1 MKNKTHP
8 LTSESNDLFALWAC
22 PVDDPGTNTAI
33 ERRCSQQFLQSGA
46 STIKRSIMT
55 RYFGSEK
62 RCQFAAFFPSSP
74 LPPSVCGRKG
84 VEGKRWLMIFLPEQ
98 VPDQLLA
105 FVPRPAL
112 VRTSPTFFFFYDSL
126 CGTNIFDDKSIVNP
140 IFTIFFSGRNVFF
153 FFFFNSMKGGSGIK
167 YLSERLRI
175 SFSVIFSVSLCCRLQ
190 FIGVSLAQQR
200 GAETSP
206 IGRYHSFESYRLK
219 KKRKFVCPQKIFSS
233 GRPVRVWIYVC
244 GVQRRWKW
252 FLLGQKKRRRR
263 EKGVNHD
270 ADLLRTEH
278 LFIGG
283 PESVESKNMKLIT
296 DSWMRPSYIFFFKIY
311 SNLLRK

>member
-1 MKNKTHP
+1 
-8 LTSESNDLFALWAC
+8 
-22 PVDDPGTNTAI
+22 
-33 ERRCSQQFLQSGA
+33 
-46 STIKRSIMT
+46 
-55 RYFGSEK
+55 
-62 RCQFAAFFPSSP
+62 
-74 LPPSVCGRKG
+74 
-84 VEGKRWLMIFLPEQ
+84 
-98 VPDQLLA
+98 
-105 FVPRPAL
+105 
-112 VRTSPTFFFFYDSL
+112 
-126 CGTNIFDDKSIVNP
+126 
-140 IFTIFFSGRNVFF
+140 
-153 FFFFNSMKGGSGIK
+153 MKGGSGIK

-296 DSWMRPSYIFFFKIY
+296 DSWMRPSYIFFK
-311 SNLLRK
+311 NLFQSSPEIKFLKFRKATRLASSTIKFNIIKFLVL

>member
-112 VRTSPTFFFFYDSL
+112 VRTSPTFFFFTILFVVRTFSM
-126 CGTNIFDDKSIVNP
+126 TKASSIP
-140 IFTIFFSGRNVFF
+140 FLRFFFPAEIFF
-153 FFFFNSMKGGSGIK
+153 FFFFLIRWKGG
-167 YLSERLRI
+167 
-175 SFSVIFSVSLCCRLQ
+175 
-190 FIGVSLAQQR
+190 
-200 GAETSP
+200 AE
-206 IGRYHSFESYRLK
+206 
-219 KKRKFVCPQKIFSS
+219 
-233 GRPVRVWIYVC
+233 
-244 GVQRRWKW
+244 
-252 FLLGQKKRRRR
+252 
-263 EKGVNHD
+263 
-270 ADLLRTEH
+270 
-278 LFIGG
+278 
-283 PESVESKNMKLIT
+283 
-296 DSWMRPSYIFFFKIY
+296 
-311 SNLLRK
+311 